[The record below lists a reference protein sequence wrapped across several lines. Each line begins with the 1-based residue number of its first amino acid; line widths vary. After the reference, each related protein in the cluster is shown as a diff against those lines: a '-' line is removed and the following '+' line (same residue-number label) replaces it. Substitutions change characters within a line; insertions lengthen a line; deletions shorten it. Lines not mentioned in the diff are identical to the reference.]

1 VPLLTFDFLSCI
13 YSRDRDRF
21 SPTSENRTNIIEEGN
36 WRQAVLIMRTAIS
49 KAEIESEVASRF
61 ATAFKLQEKPPVAV
75 VSTGIPEVDSLTGGF
90 PRGAITEIFGSASSG
105 RTSFMISALAYATT
119 HEEVCVLIDT
129 NDTFDPASA
138 AEAGL
143 NLERLLWIRCAA
155 NVEHAFKAADLLLQG
170 GGFGIVVLDIGDV
183 VGTDARR
190 IISSWWYRFR
200 RVVENTPTAL
210 LVIAEDS
217 CVRSC
222 ASLALKLNREVDV
235 WSSVSQTSDSDIFN
249 RLSLVMPHPITNN
262 PTHSN
267 LIISIQLRISR
278 QKPVHLGVGETQF
291 RAQAL

>member
-1 VPLLTFDFLSCI
+1 
-13 YSRDRDRF
+13 
-21 SPTSENRTNIIEEGN
+21 
-36 WRQAVLIMRTAIS
+36 MRAAIS
-49 KAEIESEVASRF
+49 KAEIESEVASRV
-61 ATAFKLQEKPPVAV
+61 ATAFKLQEKPPVALI
-75 VSTGIPEVDSLTGGF
+75 STGILEVDSLTGGL

-105 RTSFMISALAYATT
+105 RTSFMTSALAYATT

-129 NDTFDPASA
+129 NDTFDPVSA

-155 NVEHAFKAADLLLQG
+155 NVEHAFKATDLLLQG

-183 VGTDARR
+183 VRTEARR

-235 WSSVSQTSDSDIFN
+235 WSSVSQASDPEIFN
-249 RLSLVMPHPITNN
+249 RLSLVTPHPITNN

-267 LIISIQLRISR
+267 LINSIQLQISR
-278 QKPVHLGVGETQF
+278 QKPVHLGVGEAQF
-291 RAQAL
+291 RARAL

>member
-1 VPLLTFDFLSCI
+1 
-13 YSRDRDRF
+13 
-21 SPTSENRTNIIEEGN
+21 
-36 WRQAVLIMRTAIS
+36 MRAAIS
-49 KAEIESEVASRF
+49 KAEIESEVSSRF
-61 ATAFKLQEKPPVAV
+61 TTAFKLKEKPPAAV
-75 VSTGIPEVDSLTGGF
+75 VFTGISEVDSLTGGL

-105 RTSFMISALAYATT
+105 RTSFMISTLAYATS

-129 NDTFDPASA
+129 NDSFDPISA

-155 NVEHAFKAADLLLQG
+155 NVEHAFKATDLLLQG

-183 VGTDARR
+183 VGKDARR

-235 WSSVSQTSDSDIFN
+235 WSSVIQTSDPEKFN
-249 RLSLVMPHPITNN
+249 GLSLVTSHHLTNN
-262 PTHSN
+262 PTHSH
-267 LIISIQLRISR
+267 LINSMQFQILR
-278 QKPVHLGVGETQF
+278 QKPVHLGAGEAQF
-291 RAQAL
+291 RARAQ

>member
-1 VPLLTFDFLSCI
+1 
-13 YSRDRDRF
+13 
-21 SPTSENRTNIIEEGN
+21 
-36 WRQAVLIMRTAIS
+36 MRAAIS

-75 VSTGIPEVDSLTGGF
+75 VSTGIPEVDSLTGGL

-129 NDTFDPASA
+129 NDTFDPISA

-155 NVEHAFKAADLLLQG
+155 NVEHAFKAVDLLLQG

-235 WSSVSQTSDSDIFN
+235 WSSVSQTSDPDIFS
-249 RLSLVMPHPITNN
+249 RLSLVTPHQIINN

-267 LIISIQLRISR
+267 LISSIQLQISR
-278 QKPVHLGVGETQF
+278 QKPVHLGVGEAQF
-291 RAQAL
+291 HAWAV

>member
-1 VPLLTFDFLSCI
+1 
-13 YSRDRDRF
+13 
-21 SPTSENRTNIIEEGN
+21 
-36 WRQAVLIMRTAIS
+36 MRAAIS
-49 KAEIESEVASRF
+49 KAEIESEIASRF

-262 PTHSN
+262 PTRSN
-267 LIISIQLRISR
+267 LISSIQLRISR

>member
-1 VPLLTFDFLSCI
+1 
-13 YSRDRDRF
+13 
-21 SPTSENRTNIIEEGN
+21 
-36 WRQAVLIMRTAIS
+36 MRAAIS

-61 ATAFKLQEKPPVAV
+61 ATAFKFQEKPPVAV
-75 VSTGIPEVDSLTGGF
+75 VSTGISEVDSLTGGL

-119 HEEVCVLIDT
+119 QEEVCVLIDT
-129 NDTFDPASA
+129 NDTFDPISA

-183 VGTDARR
+183 GGSEARR

-235 WSSVSQTSDSDIFN
+235 WSSVSQRSEPDTSN
-249 RLSLVMPHPITNN
+249 RLSLVTPYPIATN

-267 LIISIQLRISR
+267 LISSIQVQISR
-278 QKPVHLGVGETQF
+278 QKPVNPGAGEAQF
-291 RAQAL
+291 RARAQ

>member
-1 VPLLTFDFLSCI
+1 
-13 YSRDRDRF
+13 
-21 SPTSENRTNIIEEGN
+21 
-36 WRQAVLIMRTAIS
+36 MRAAIS

-61 ATAFKLQEKPPVAV
+61 ATAFKLHEKPPAAV
-75 VSTGIPEVDSLTGGF
+75 ISSGIAEVDSLTGGL

-105 RTSFMISALAYATT
+105 RTSFMISTLAYATT

-129 NDTFDPASA
+129 NDTFDPSSA

-155 NVEHAFKAADLLLQG
+155 NVEHAFKATDLLLQG

-183 VGTDARR
+183 AGTEARR

-200 RVVENTPTAL
+200 RVVENTPTAF

-222 ASLALKLNREVDV
+222 AALALKLNREVDV
-235 WSSVSQTSDSDIFN
+235 WSSVSQTSEPDILN
-249 RLSLVMPHPITNN
+249 QLSLVTPHSISNH

-267 LIISIQLRISR
+267 LISNIQFQISR
-278 QKPVHLGVGETQF
+278 QKPLHLGAEETQF
-291 RAQAL
+291 RIRAPLHK

>member
-1 VPLLTFDFLSCI
+1 
-13 YSRDRDRF
+13 
-21 SPTSENRTNIIEEGN
+21 
-36 WRQAVLIMRTAIS
+36 MRAAIS

-61 ATAFKLQEKPPVAV
+61 ASAFKLHEKPPVSV
-75 VSTGIPEVDSLTGGF
+75 VSTGISEVDFLTGGF
-90 PRGAITEIFGSASSG
+90 PRGGITEIFGSASSG
-105 RTSFMISALAYATT
+105 RTSLMISALAHATT

-129 NDTFDPASA
+129 NDAFDPLSA
-138 AEAGL
+138 AAAGL

-155 NVEHAFKAADLLLQG
+155 NIEHAFKATDLLLQG

-235 WSSVSQTSDSDIFN
+235 WSSVGQTADPDISK
-249 RLSLVMPHPITNN
+249 RLALVTPRPITNN

-267 LIISIQLRISR
+267 LLSNFQFRIWR
-278 QKPVHLGVGETQF
+278 QKPVHLSTGEAHFRVGA
-291 RAQAL
+291 R

>member
-1 VPLLTFDFLSCI
+1 
-13 YSRDRDRF
+13 
-21 SPTSENRTNIIEEGN
+21 
-36 WRQAVLIMRTAIS
+36 MRAAIS

-75 VSTGIPEVDSLTGGF
+75 VSTGILEVDSLTGGL

-105 RTSFMISALAYATT
+105 RTSFMISALAHATT
-119 HEEVCVLIDT
+119 HDEVCVLIDT
-129 NDTFDPASA
+129 NDTFDPISA

-235 WSSVSQTSDSDIFN
+235 WSSVSHTSDLENFN
-249 RLSLVMPHPITNN
+249 GLSLVMPRLLTSN

-267 LIISIQLRISR
+267 FISGIQFQVSR
-278 QKPVHLGVGETQF
+278 QKPVHLGTGETQF
-291 RAQAL
+291 RVRAQ

>member
-1 VPLLTFDFLSCI
+1 
-13 YSRDRDRF
+13 
-21 SPTSENRTNIIEEGN
+21 
-36 WRQAVLIMRTAIS
+36 MRAAIS
-49 KAEIESEVASRF
+49 KAEIEFEVASRF
-61 ATAFKLQEKPPVAV
+61 TTAFKLQEKLPVAV
-75 VSTGIPEVDSLTGGF
+75 ISTGISEVDSLTGGL
-90 PRGAITEIFGSASSG
+90 PRGAITEIFGFASSG
-105 RTSFMISALAYATT
+105 RTSFMISALAHATT
-119 HEEVCVLIDT
+119 HEEVCVLIDA
-129 NDTFDPASA
+129 NDTFDPLSA

-183 VGTDARR
+183 VGADARR

-222 ASLALKLNREVDV
+222 ASLALNLNREIDV
-235 WSSVSQTSDSDIFN
+235 WSSVSQISNPEIFN
-249 RLSLVMPHPITNN
+249 GLSLVTSHHTTN

-267 LIISIQLRISR
+267 LINSFQLQISR
-278 QKPVHLGVGETQF
+278 KKPVHLGAGETQL
-291 RAQAL
+291 RASAP

>member
-1 VPLLTFDFLSCI
+1 
-13 YSRDRDRF
+13 
-21 SPTSENRTNIIEEGN
+21 
-36 WRQAVLIMRTAIS
+36 MRAAIS

-61 ATAFKLQEKPPVAV
+61 ATAFKLQEKPPVTV
-75 VSTGIPEVDSLTGGF
+75 ISTGILEVDSLTGGL

-155 NVEHAFKAADLLLQG
+155 NVEHAFKATDLLLQG

-235 WSSVSQTSDSDIFN
+235 WSSVSQMSDSDIFH
-249 RLSLVMPHPITNN
+249 RLSLVMLHPITKN

-267 LIISIQLRISR
+267 LISSIQLQISR
-278 QKPVHLGVGETQF
+278 QKPVHLGVGEAQF

>member
-1 VPLLTFDFLSCI
+1 
-13 YSRDRDRF
+13 
-21 SPTSENRTNIIEEGN
+21 
-36 WRQAVLIMRTAIS
+36 MRAAIS
-49 KAEIESEVASRF
+49 KAEIESEVAGRF
-61 ATAFKLQEKPPVAV
+61 ANAFKLQEKPPVAV
-75 VSTGIPEVDSLTGGF
+75 VSTGISEVDSLTGGL

-105 RTSFMISALAYATT
+105 RTSFMISALTYATT

-129 NDTFDPASA
+129 NDTFDPISA
-138 AEAGL
+138 AGAGL

-183 VGTDARR
+183 RGTEARR

-210 LVIAEDS
+210 LVVAEDS

-235 WSSVSQTSDSDIFN
+235 WSSVSQTSNADIFN
-249 RLSLVMPHPITNN
+249 GLSLVTPHPTTNI
-262 PTHSN
+262 PTHSH
-267 LIISIQLRISR
+267 LFSTLQLQGSR
-278 QKPVHLGVGETQF
+278 QRPVHLGAGEIQF
-291 RAQAL
+291 RARARYLP

>member
-1 VPLLTFDFLSCI
+1 M
-13 YSRDRDRF
+13 R
-21 SPTSENRTNIIEEGN
+21 
-36 WRQAVLIMRTAIS
+36 AVIS

-75 VSTGIPEVDSLTGGF
+75 VSTGVTEIDSFTGGL

-105 RTSFMISALAYATT
+105 RTTLMISALAHATN

-129 NDTFDPASA
+129 NDTFDPRSA

-143 NLERLLWIRCAA
+143 NLERLLWVRCAA
-155 NVEHAFKAADLLLQG
+155 NVEHAFKATDLLLQG

-183 VGTDARR
+183 IGTDARR

-200 RVVENTPTAL
+200 RVVENTPTVL
-210 LVIAEDS
+210 LVVAEDS

-222 ASLALKLNREVDV
+222 ASLALMLNREMDV
-235 WSSVSQTSDSDIFN
+235 WSAVGQTTDPESFD
-249 RLSLVMPHPITNN
+249 RLSLVTPHAILK

-267 LIISIQLRISR
+267 LISSMHFQISR
-278 QKPVHLGVGETQF
+278 RKPVYLGAGEAQF
-291 RAQAL
+291 RARAH

>member
-1 VPLLTFDFLSCI
+1 
-13 YSRDRDRF
+13 
-21 SPTSENRTNIIEEGN
+21 
-36 WRQAVLIMRTAIS
+36 MRAAIS
-49 KAEIESEVASRF
+49 KAEIESEVSSRF

-75 VSTGIPEVDSLTGGF
+75 VSTGILEVDSLTGGL
-90 PRGAITEIFGSASSG
+90 PRGAITEIFGPASSG

-129 NDTFDPASA
+129 NDTFDPISA

-155 NVEHAFKAADLLLQG
+155 NVEHAFKATDLLLQG
-170 GGFGIVVLDIGDV
+170 GGFGIVVLDIGDL
-183 VGTDARR
+183 VGADARR

-235 WSSVSQTSDSDIFN
+235 WSSVSQTSDPDTFN
-249 RLSLVMPHPITNN
+249 RPSLVTPSRHLTNN

-267 LIISIQLRISR
+267 LINSMQFQISR
-278 QKPVHLGVGETQF
+278 QKPVHLGAGDAQF
-291 RAQAL
+291 RARAQ

>member
-1 VPLLTFDFLSCI
+1 
-13 YSRDRDRF
+13 
-21 SPTSENRTNIIEEGN
+21 
-36 WRQAVLIMRTAIS
+36 MRAAIS

-61 ATAFKLQEKPPVAV
+61 ATAFKLNEKPPVAV
-75 VSTGIPEVDSLTGGF
+75 ISTGILEVDSLTGGL

-129 NDTFDPASA
+129 NDTFDPISA

-155 NVEHAFKAADLLLQG
+155 NVEHAFKATDLLLQG

-200 RVVENTPTAL
+200 RVVENTPTAF

-235 WSSVSQTSDSDIFN
+235 WSSVSQTSDSEISN
-249 RLSLVMPHPITNN
+249 RLSLVTPHPITNN

-267 LIISIQLRISR
+267 LISSIQLQISR
-278 QKPVHLGVGETQF
+278 QKPVHLGAGEAQF
-291 RAQAL
+291 RARAL

>member
-1 VPLLTFDFLSCI
+1 
-13 YSRDRDRF
+13 
-21 SPTSENRTNIIEEGN
+21 
-36 WRQAVLIMRTAIS
+36 MRAAIS

-75 VSTGIPEVDSLTGGF
+75 VSTGIPEVDSLTGGL
-90 PRGAITEIFGSASSG
+90 PRGAITEIFGSASCG

-129 NDTFDPASA
+129 NDTFDPISA

-155 NVEHAFKAADLLLQG
+155 NVEHAFKAVDLLLQG

-183 VGTDARR
+183 VGTDARQ

-235 WSSVSQTSDSDIFN
+235 WSSVSQTSDPDIFN
-249 RLSLVMPHPITNN
+249 RLSLVTPHQITNN

-267 LIISIQLRISR
+267 LISSIQLQISR
-278 QKPVHLGVGETQF
+278 QKPVHLGVGEAQF
-291 RAQAL
+291 RARAR

>member
-1 VPLLTFDFLSCI
+1 
-13 YSRDRDRF
+13 
-21 SPTSENRTNIIEEGN
+21 
-36 WRQAVLIMRTAIS
+36 MRAAIS
-49 KAEIESEVASRF
+49 KAEIESVIASRF

-75 VSTGIPEVDSLTGGF
+75 VSTGIVEVDSLTGGL

-129 NDTFDPASA
+129 NDTFDPTSA
-138 AEAGL
+138 AAAGL

-155 NVEHAFKAADLLLQG
+155 NVEHAFKATDLLLQG

-183 VGTDARR
+183 VGTEARR

-222 ASLALKLNREVDV
+222 ASLALKLDREVDV
-235 WSSVSQTSDSDIFN
+235 WSSNSQTSDSDIFN

-267 LIISIQLRISR
+267 LISSIQLRISR
-278 QKPVHLGVGETQF
+278 QKPVHLGVGEAQF
-291 RAQAL
+291 APGLYDRAPS

>member
-1 VPLLTFDFLSCI
+1 
-13 YSRDRDRF
+13 
-21 SPTSENRTNIIEEGN
+21 
-36 WRQAVLIMRTAIS
+36 MRAAIS

-75 VSTGIPEVDSLTGGF
+75 VSTGIPEVDSLTGGL

-129 NDTFDPASA
+129 NDTFDPISA

-155 NVEHAFKAADLLLQG
+155 NVEHAFKAVDLLLQG

-183 VGTDARR
+183 VGTDARQ

-235 WSSVSQTSDSDIFN
+235 WSSVSQTSDPDIFN
-249 RLSLVMPHPITNN
+249 RLSLVTPHQITNN

-267 LIISIQLRISR
+267 LISSIQLQISR
-278 QKPVHLGVGETQF
+278 QKPVHLGVGEAHF
-291 RAQAL
+291 RARAR

>member
-1 VPLLTFDFLSCI
+1 
-13 YSRDRDRF
+13 
-21 SPTSENRTNIIEEGN
+21 
-36 WRQAVLIMRTAIS
+36 MRAAIS
-49 KAEIESEVASRF
+49 KAEIESEVTNRF

-75 VSTGIPEVDSLTGGF
+75 VSTGISEVDSLTGGL

-129 NDTFDPASA
+129 NDTFDPISA
-138 AEAGL
+138 AKAGL

-190 IISSWWYRFR
+190 IITSWWYRFR

-235 WSSVSQTSDSDIFN
+235 WSSVSQTSDPDIFN
-249 RLSLVMPHPITNN
+249 RLTLVTPHPITNN

-267 LIISIQLRISR
+267 LINSIQLHVLR
-278 QKPVHLGVGETQF
+278 QKPLHLGAGEVQF
-291 RAQAL
+291 RAGAL

>member
-1 VPLLTFDFLSCI
+1 
-13 YSRDRDRF
+13 
-21 SPTSENRTNIIEEGN
+21 
-36 WRQAVLIMRTAIS
+36 MRAAIS

-61 ATAFKLQEKPPVAV
+61 ATAFKLQEKPPVAG
-75 VSTGIPEVDSLTGGF
+75 VSTGILEVDSLTGGL

-105 RTSFMISALAYATT
+105 RTSLMISALAYATT

-129 NDTFDPASA
+129 NNNFDPFSA
-138 AEAGL
+138 AGAGM

-155 NVEHAFKAADLLLQG
+155 NVEHAFKATDLLLQG

-235 WSSVSQTSDSDIFN
+235 WSSVSQISDPDIFN
-249 RLSLVMPHPITNN
+249 RLSIVTPHPITN

-267 LIISIQLRISR
+267 LISSMQFQISR
-278 QKPVHLGVGETQF
+278 QKPVHLGAGEAQF
-291 RAQAL
+291 RARAQ

>member
-1 VPLLTFDFLSCI
+1 MGVLDFRRGAKIKRILSKRMAGVKWL
-13 YSRDRDRF
+13 S
-21 SPTSENRTNIIEEGN
+21 
-36 WRQAVLIMRTAIS
+36 IMRAAIS
-49 KAEIESEVASRF
+49 KAEIESEVSSRF

-75 VSTGIPEVDSLTGGF
+75 VSTGISEVDSLTGGL
-90 PRGAITEIFGSASSG
+90 PRGAITEIFGPASSG
-105 RTSFMISALAYATT
+105 RTSFMISTLAYATT
-119 HEEVCVLIDT
+119 NEEVCVLIDT
-129 NDTFDPASA
+129 NDTFDPISA

-155 NVEHAFKAADLLLQG
+155 NVEHAFKATDLLLQG

-235 WSSVSQTSDSDIFN
+235 WSSVSQHDQNFQPAFPYHVASPLN
-249 RLSLVMPHPITNN
+249 
-262 PTHSN
+262 
-267 LIISIQLRISR
+267 
-278 QKPVHLGVGETQF
+278 K
-291 RAQAL
+291 

>member
-1 VPLLTFDFLSCI
+1 
-13 YSRDRDRF
+13 
-21 SPTSENRTNIIEEGN
+21 
-36 WRQAVLIMRTAIS
+36 MRAAIS

-75 VSTGIPEVDSLTGGF
+75 VSTGILEVDSLTGGL

-119 HEEVCVLIDT
+119 HDEVCVLIDT
-129 NDTFDPASA
+129 NDTFDPISA

-200 RVVENTPTAL
+200 RVVENTPTAFI
-210 LVIAEDS
+210 VIAEDS

-235 WSSVSQTSDSDIFN
+235 WSSIRQTSDPDMSN
-249 RLSLVMPHPITNN
+249 RLSLVTPHPIANN

-267 LIISIQLRISR
+267 LISSIQFQISR
-278 QKPVHLGVGETQF
+278 HKPLHLGVGEAKF
-291 RAQAL
+291 PARAL